1 MQGRRTSTQ
10 SSSNILYFL
19 FYPLLEGSASFI
31 CYIIAHERC
40 RQIYIYKCCKRK
52 RKNGAIETYSDDED
66 DGCVYKKKVNS
77 FSHNTPL
84 FFIHIIMVVNCT
96 HSNY

>member
-1 MQGRRTSTQ
+1 MLQ
-10 SSSNILYFL
+10 
-19 FYPLLEGSASFI
+19 
-31 CYIIAHERC
+31 
-40 RQIYIYKCCKRK
+40 KKK
-52 RKNGAIETYSDDED
+52 KNGAIETYSDDDDDDD

-84 FFIHIIMVVNCT
+84 FFIHIIMVFNCT